1 MARFEV
7 ILSSGEKIVVDHPTS
22 SMAELVSEF
31 EGKDFLTLTEIIGA
45 SAAGVREIIVAS
57 GQITLIR
64 PLSDQSTQGS
74 NFRPKR

>member
-7 ILSSGEKIVVDHPTS
+7 TISSGEKIVIDHNVTG
-22 SMAELVSEF
+22 MAELAAEI
-31 EGKDFLTLTEIIGA
+31 EGKQLLLSTEITGA
-45 SAAGVREIIVAS
+45 SSGAARDILIAGR
-57 GQITLIR
+57 QITMIR